1 MEAGIFA
8 SGRRRDEAAEERNRE
23 VSSIT
28 DTLLPSSVE
37 PPPPE
42 APQHLPEHPEDFS
55 EAEQAK
61 PRKEDETVSLGRT
74 YIRDAS
80 EANAFPKLSPYEAAL
95 ERSLYKALHELQ
107 RLQAARGTGGAA
119 YRRPRR

>member
-1 MEAGIFA
+1 M
-8 SGRRRDEAAEERNRE
+8 
-23 VSSIT
+23 
-28 DTLLPSSVE
+28 E

-80 EANAFPKLSPYEAAL
+80 EANAFPKLSGYEAAL
-95 ERSLYKALHELQ
+95 KHSLYKALHELQ
-107 RLQAARGTGGAA
+107 RLQAARGTGGRVPPPSAIDVQVSDISGKSSENGFVS
-119 YRRPRR
+119 